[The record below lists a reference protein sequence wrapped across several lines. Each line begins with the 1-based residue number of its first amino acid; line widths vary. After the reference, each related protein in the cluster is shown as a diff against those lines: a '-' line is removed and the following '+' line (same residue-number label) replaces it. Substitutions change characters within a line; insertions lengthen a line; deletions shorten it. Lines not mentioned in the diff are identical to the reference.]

1 MPLAAFP
8 RSSTLV
14 TGTRALMTT
23 AWTSWVTALWRKVS
37 VGTLQRTAAEAALT
51 TTALDVLDGDTAL
64 VRVSWVLRISR
75 AATSSSSA
83 QVTIGWTD
91 GGQAM
96 TSVAAAVTGNTL
108 TSGQQGSLLVRRDT
122 RTDVTVALAYSSTG
136 ATTMQY
142 DLDVITEAL

>member
-8 RSSTLV
+8 RNSTLV
-14 TGTRALMTT
+14 AGPRALMSTV
-23 AWTSWVTALWRKVS
+23 WTSWITALWRKVS
-37 VGTLQRTAAEAALT
+37 VGTLQRTSAEAALT
-51 TTALDVLDGDTAL
+51 TTALDVLDGEASL
-64 VRVSWVLRISR
+64 VRVSWVLRVTR
-75 AATSSSSA
+75 AATVSSSA

-96 TSVAAAVTGNTL
+96 TSVAAAVTGNTV
-108 TSGQQGSLLVRRDT
+108 TSGQQGSIVVRRDA

-142 DLDVITEAL
+142 DFDVITEAL

>member
-1 MPLAAFP
+1 MPLVTFP

-37 VGTLQRTAAEAALT
+37 VGTFQRTEAEAAIT
-51 TTALDVLDGDTAL
+51 ASALDVLDGEAAL
-64 VRVSWVLRISR
+64 VRISWVLRIAR
-75 AATSSSSA
+75 AASSSSSA
-83 QVTIGWTD
+83 QVTVGWTD

-96 TSVAAAVTGNTL
+96 TSVAAAVTGNTV
-108 TSGQQGSLLVRRDT
+108 TSGQQGAVLVRRDP